1 MKYWIGFKLKIK
13 KHLSRLFKRILG
25 NAFIWKMSQFYGIK
39 PINYEE
45 VIWREK
51 GKQGFIRSYEE
62 NLKIVMTYTKQL
74 IVHLPP
80 GRVVITADH
89 GELLGERNFFGHGK
103 HMPRCSILLDV
114 PWLEIKRQ

>member
-13 KHLSRLFKRILG
+13 KHLSRLSNRVLG
-25 NAFIWKMSQFYGIK
+25 NAFTWKMSQFYGIESM
-39 PINYEE
+39 NYEE
-45 VIWREK
+45 AIWREK

-89 GELLGERNFFGHGK
+89 GELLGEGNFFGHSK
-103 HMPRCSILLDV
+103 HIPRCSIILDV